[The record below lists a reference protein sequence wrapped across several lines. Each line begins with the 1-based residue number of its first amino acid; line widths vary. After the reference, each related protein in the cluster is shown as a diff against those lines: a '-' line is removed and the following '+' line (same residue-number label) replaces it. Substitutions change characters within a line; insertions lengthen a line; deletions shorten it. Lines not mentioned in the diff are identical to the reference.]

1 MALDE
6 LMDNQRKAGKA
17 RERSETRANR
27 SWKDMS
33 RYHGYAALFAASHC
47 NQ

>member
-1 MALDE
+1 MALDGQSAE
-6 LMDNQRKAGKA
+6 SRKAK
-17 RERSETRANR
+17 RSETRANR

-33 RYHGYAALFAASHC
+33 RYQGYTALFAASHC